1 MTTTNGMMNGAVNGK
16 MLNVRLNSGSIEV
29 ERVPEQM
36 YRQYL
41 GGYGIGAR
49 LLFDRIPAGADPLGP
64 DNVLGLFP
72 GLLTGTPFF
81 GIRYQAVAKSP
92 KNNGWG
98 DANAGGDFG
107 PYLKNAGWDGIMLY
121 EKSSK
126 PVYIYIEDD
135 KVEIKDASD
144 LWGMQAIDAEMK
156 LKERHGK
163 KASVACIGPAGEKL
177 SLMAG
182 ICNERGRLA
191 ARSGLGAVM
200 GSKNVK
206 AIVVNASKNIIG
218 SSPEIMKQVR
228 QSLDEFAKP
237 ITNFFRTYGT
247 TGITNS
253 SAMSGD
259 APVKNWGG
267 VGMVDFPQ
275 GMVMSGDN
283 VNRRMEKKYACWHC
297 PVACGAESHA
307 WDDQENQAKV
317 RIAKRETQIN
327 ELKTQLEAAAEDQK
341 QGIQAQI
348 AKLENDNKADAEI
361 KNDARFPYP
370 KHTHRAEYETM
381 TSFGTMMLNNDI
393 NALHFANHLC
403 NQYGLDTIA
412 AGATLAFAMECY
424 ENGLITKEDTDGIDL
439 RWGNAEAIIAALHK
453 IGTKEGAFGELF
465 GDGVKAAAEKI
476 GPRALE
482 FAMEVG
488 GEELPMH
495 DPKLQ
500 PEYYTTYKLD
510 PTPARHTQYEG
521 AARPQW
527 GFANAPQD
535 RTQATDRGQHHKD
548 RSEYMHI
555 VNSAGMCMFIMMCA
569 PNNRIPEWI
578 NTETGWDTSME
589 ELRQVGERIANL
601 RMAFAVREGDIVTK
615 RRVPGRLWGSPPL
628 EAGPH
633 KDISLDTKTL
643 EQEYLA
649 AAGWDPETA
658 APSKAKLESLGL
670 GDVAAAINAR

>member
-1 MTTTNGMMNGAVNGK
+1 MLNGALNGK
-16 MLNVRLNSGSIEV
+16 MLNVRLNSGTIE
-29 ERVPEQM
+29 PEQIPEDM
-36 YRQYL
+36 YRKYL

-49 LLFDRIPAGADPLGP
+49 LMFDRIPAGADPLGP
-64 DNVLGLFP
+64 ENVLGLFP

-81 GIRYQAVAKSP
+81 GIRYQAVSKSP
-92 KNNGWG
+92 KTGGWG

-121 EKSSK
+121 EKASK
-126 PVYIYIEDD
+126 PVYIHIEDD

-144 LWGMQAIDAEMK
+144 IWGMQAIDVEMK

-228 QSLDEFAKP
+228 SSLDDFAKP

-275 GMVMSGDN
+275 AMNMSGDN
-283 VNRRMEKKYACWHC
+283 FNRRMDKKYACWHC
-297 PVACGAESHA
+297 PVACGGESYA
-307 WDDQENQAKV
+307 WDEQENQAKL
-317 RIAKRETQIN
+317 RIAKRDGDIN
-327 ELKTQLEAAAEDQK
+327 ELRTKLAATAEGERQP
-341 QGIQAQI
+341 IEAQI
-348 AKLENDNKADAEI
+348 KKLENDNAADGAI

-370 KHTHRAEYETM
+370 HHTHRAEYETT
-381 TSFGTMMLNNDI
+381 TSFGTMMLSNDI
-393 NALHFANHLC
+393 NSLQYANHLC
-403 NQYGLDTIA
+403 NQYGVDTIA
-412 AGATLAFAMECY
+412 AGSTIAFAMECF

-439 RWGNAEAIIAALHK
+439 RWGNAEAIMEALHK
-453 IGTKEGAFGELF
+453 IGMKEGALGELF
-465 GDGVKAAAEKI
+465 GDGVKAAAAKI
-476 GPRALE
+476 GPKSLE

-521 AARPQW
+521 ATRPAW
-527 GFANAPQD
+527 ELPPAPGD
-535 RTQATDRGQHHKD
+535 RTQATDRGLHHKGK
-548 RSEYMHI
+548 SEYMHV
-555 VNSAGMCMFIMMCA
+555 VNSAGMCMFIMMGA
-569 PNNRIPEWI
+569 PNDRIPEWI
-578 NTETGWDTSME
+578 NSETGWDTTLGEMKE
-589 ELRQVGERIANL
+589 IGERIANL
-601 RMAFAVREGDIVTK
+601 RMAFNVREGDIVTK
-615 RRVPGRLWGSPPL
+615 RRVPGRLWGADAL
-628 EAGPH
+628 QAGPH
-633 KDISLDTKTL
+633 KDITLDTRTL
-643 EQEYLA
+643 EQDFLA
-649 AAGWDPETA
+649 ACDWDAETA
-658 APSKAKLESLGL
+658 TPSKRKLDSLGL
-670 GDVAAAINAR
+670 ADVAEKIGAK

>member
-1 MTTTNGMMNGAVNGK
+1 MATNGMMNGAINGK
-16 MLNVRLNSGSIEV
+16 MLNVRLNSGTVEV
-29 ERVPEQM
+29 EQVPEQM

-49 LLFDRIPAGADPLGP
+49 LMFDRIPKGADPLGP
-64 DNVLGLFP
+64 ENVLGLFP

-81 GIRYQAVAKSP
+81 GIRYQAVSKAPKSG
-92 KNNGWG
+92 GWG

-107 PYLKNAGWDGIMLY
+107 PFLKNAGWDGIMLY

-135 KVEIKDASD
+135 KVEIRDASD
-144 LWGMQAIDAEMK
+144 LWGMLAIDAEMK

-163 KASVACIGPAGEKL
+163 KASVCTIGPAGEKM

-182 ICNERGRLA
+182 LCNERGRLA

-275 GMVMSGDN
+275 AMTMSGDN

-297 PVACGAESHA
+297 PVACGGESYA
-307 WDDQENQAKV
+307 WDDQENQAKL
-317 RIAKRETQIN
+317 RIAKREGQIN
-327 ELKTQLEAAAEDQK
+327 ELRQQLAQAAEDARG
-341 QGIQAQI
+341 GIEAQI
-348 AKLENDNKADAEI
+348 KQLEQQNQADQAI
-361 KNDARFPYP
+361 KNDPRFPYP
-370 KHTHRAEYETM
+370 HHTHRAEYETM

-393 NALHFANHLC
+393 NALHYANHLC

-412 AGATLAFAMECY
+412 AGATIAFAMECF

-465 GDGVKAAAEKI
+465 GDGVRKAAEKL
-476 GPRALE
+476 GPRSFE
-482 FAMEVG
+482 YAMEVG

-500 PEYYTTYKLD
+500 PEYFTTYKLD

-521 AARPQW
+521 AGRPQW
-527 GFANAPQD
+527 GFAKPPPD
-535 RTQATDRGQHHKD
+535 RKIAEGRGQHHKD
-548 RSEYMHI
+548 ASEYMHI
-555 VNSAGMCMFIMMCA
+555 VNATGMCQFIMMCA

-578 NTETGWDTSME
+578 NTETGWDTSLE
-589 ELRQVGERIANL
+589 ELRKTGERIANL
-601 RMAFAVREGDIVTK
+601 RMAFNVREGDIVTK
-615 RRVPGRLWGSPPL
+615 RRIPGRLWGSPPL

-633 KDISLDTKTL
+633 KDVTLDVTTL

-649 AAGWDPETA
+649 AADWDPETA
-658 APSKAKLESLGL
+658 APSKRKLESLGL
-670 GDVAAAINAR
+670 GDVAEAIAAR

>member
-29 ERVPEQM
+29 EHIPEQM

-121 EKSSK
+121 EKSTK

-135 KVEIKDASD
+135 KAEIRDASD

-163 KASVACIGPAGEKL
+163 KASVACIGPAGEKM

-275 GMVMSGDN
+275 GMTLSGDN

-297 PVACGAESHA
+297 PVACGGESYA
-307 WDDQENQAKV
+307 WDDQENQAKI
-317 RIAKRETQIN
+317 RIAKRETQIK
-327 ELKTQLEAAAEDQK
+327 ELKAQLEAAPEDQK

-348 AKLENDNKADAEI
+348 SKLENDNKADAEI
-361 KNDARFPYP
+361 KNDPRFPYP

-393 NALHFANHLC
+393 NSLHYANHLC

-412 AGATLAFAMECY
+412 AGATIAFAMECY

-476 GPRALE
+476 GPRSLE
-482 FAMEVG
+482 YAMEVG

-535 RTQATDRGQHHKD
+535 RTQATGRGQHHKD

-578 NTETGWDTSME
+578 NQETGWDTSME

-633 KDISLDTKTL
+633 KDLTLDVKTL

-658 APSKAKLESLGL
+658 APSKSKLEALGL

>member
-1 MTTTNGMMNGAVNGK
+1 MATNGMMNGAINGK
-16 MLNVRLNSGSIEV
+16 MLNVRLNAGTLEV
-29 ERVPEQM
+29 EQIPEDM
-36 YRQYL
+36 YRKYL
-41 GGYGIGAR
+41 GGYGIGSR
-49 LLFDRIPAGADPLGP
+49 LMFDRIPKGADPLGP
-64 DNVLGLFP
+64 ENVLGLFP

-81 GIRYQAVAKSP
+81 GIRYQAVSKSP
-92 KNNGWG
+92 KTGGWG

-107 PYLKNAGWDGIMLY
+107 PFLKNAGWDGIMLY
-121 EKSSK
+121 EKSPK

-135 KVEIKDASD
+135 KTEIRDASD
-144 LWGMQAIDAEMK
+144 LWGMLAIDAEMK

-247 TGITNS
+247 TGITNG

-275 GMVMSGDN
+275 GMGMSGDN

-297 PVACGAESHA
+297 PVACGGESHA
-307 WDDQENQAKV
+307 WDDQENQAKI
-317 RIAKRETQIN
+317 RIAKRETQIG
-327 ELKTQLEAAAEDQK
+327 ELRAKLAETPEDQR
-341 QGIQAQI
+341 QPIEAQI
-348 AKLENDNKADAEI
+348 KKAESDNAADAAVT
-361 KNDARFPYP
+361 NDAKYPYP

-381 TSFGTMMLNNDI
+381 TSFGTMMLNSDI
-393 NALHFANHLC
+393 NALHYANHLC
-403 NQYGLDTIA
+403 NQYGVDTIS
-412 AGATLAFAMECY
+412 AGATLAFAMECF

-439 RWGNAEAIIAALHK
+439 KWGNTDAIIEGLHK
-453 IGTKEGAFGELF
+453 IGAKEGALGELF
-465 GDGVKAAAEKI
+465 GDGVKPAAAKI
-476 GPRALE
+476 GPKSLE

-500 PEYYTTYKLD
+500 PEYFTTYKLD

-521 AARPQW
+521 ATRPGW
-527 GFANAPQD
+527 GLAAAPQD
-535 RTQATDRGQHHKD
+535 RLQATGRGEHHKG
-548 RSEYMHI
+548 RAEYMHV

-569 PNNRIPEWI
+569 PNDRIPQWI
-578 NTETGWDTSME
+578 NTETGWDTTTDEM
-589 ELRQVGERIANL
+589 LQVGERINNL
-601 RMAFAVREGDIVTK
+601 RMAFNVREGDIVTK
-615 RRVPGRLWGSPPL
+615 RRVPGRLWGAQAL

-633 KDISLDTKTL
+633 KDVSLDVNTL

-649 AAGWDPETA
+649 AADWNSDTA
-658 APSKAKLESLGL
+658 APSKRKLEALGL
-670 GDVAAAINAR
+670 GDVAQAIGAK

>member
-1 MTTTNGMMNGAVNGK
+1 MLNGALNGK
-16 MLNVRLNSGSIEV
+16 MLNVRLNAGVIE
-29 ERVPEQM
+29 PEQIPEDM
-36 YRQYL
+36 YRKYL
-41 GGYGIGAR
+41 GGYGIGSR
-49 LLFDRIPAGADPLGP
+49 LMFDRIPKGADPLGP

-92 KNNGWG
+92 KTGGWG

-126 PVYIYIEDD
+126 PVYVYIEDD

-144 LWGMQAIDAEMK
+144 LWGMDAIDVEMK

-163 KASVACIGPAGEKL
+163 KASVACIGPAGEKQ

-275 GMVMSGDN
+275 GMVLSGDN

-297 PVACGAESHA
+297 PVACGGESHA

-317 RIAKRETQIN
+317 RIAKRDTQAA
-327 ELKTQLEAAAEDQK
+327 ELRAQLAAAPDDQK
-341 QGIQAQI
+341 QALEAQLKKI
-348 AKLENDNKADAEI
+348 ENDNKADAEI
-361 KNDARFPYP
+361 TNDARFPYP

-393 NALHFANHLC
+393 NALHYANHLC
-403 NQYGLDTIA
+403 NQYGVDTIA
-412 AGATLAFAMECY
+412 AGATVAFAMECY

-439 RWGNAEAIIAALHK
+439 RWGNSEAIIEALHK
-453 IGTKEGAFGELF
+453 IGKKEGSLGEIF
-465 GDGVKAAAEKI
+465 GDGVKAASEKI
-476 GPRALE
+476 GPKSIE

-521 AARPQW
+521 ASRPAW
-527 GFANAPQD
+527 NLAPGVQD
-535 RTQATDRGQHHKD
+535 RTVAAGRGEHHQG
-548 RSEYMHI
+548 RANYMHI
-555 VNSAGMCMFIMMCA
+555 VNSAGMCMFIMMGA
-569 PNNRIPEWI
+569 PNDRIPEWI
-578 NTETGWDTSME
+578 NSETGWDTTRE
-589 ELRQVGERIANL
+589 ELIKTGERIGNL
-601 RMAFAVREGDIVTK
+601 RMAFNVREGDIVTK
-615 RRVPGRLWGSPPL
+615 RRVPGRLWGAQAL

-633 KDISLDTKTL
+633 KDLSLDTKTL
-643 EQEYLA
+643 EQEFLA
-649 AAGWDPETA
+649 AAGWDADTA
-658 APSKAKLESLGL
+658 APSRKKLEELGIA
-670 GDVAAAINAR
+670 DVADAIGAK

>member
-1 MTTTNGMMNGAVNGK
+1 MLNGAVNGK
-16 MLNVRLNSGSIEV
+16 MLNVRLNAGVIET
-29 ERVPEQM
+29 EQIPEAM

-49 LLFDRIPAGADPLGP
+49 LMFDRIPAGADPLGP
-64 DNVLGLFP
+64 ENVLGLFP

-92 KNNGWG
+92 KTGGWG

-135 KVEIKDASD
+135 KVEIRDAAD
-144 LWGMQAIDAEMK
+144 IWGMLAIDVEAK
-156 LKERHGK
+156 LKQRHGK

-182 ICNERGRLA
+182 LCNERGRLA

-218 SSPEIMKQVR
+218 SSPDIMKQVR
-228 QSLDEFAKP
+228 VSLDEFAKP

-247 TGITNS
+247 TGITNG

-275 GMVMSGDN
+275 AMVMSGDN
-283 VNRRMEKKYACWHC
+283 FNRRMEKKYACWHC
-297 PVACGAESHA
+297 PVACGGESHA
-307 WDDQENQAKV
+307 WDAQEAQAKV
-317 RIAKRETQIN
+317 RIAKRES
-327 ELKTQLEAAAEDQK
+327 EAAALKAEFAGAADDRK
-341 QGIQAQI
+341 QQI
-348 AKLENDNKADAEI
+348 EALLKKIENDNATDTAI

-370 KHTHRAEYETM
+370 KHTHRAEYETT

-393 NALHFANHLC
+393 NSLQYANHLC

-412 AGATLAFAMECY
+412 AGSTLAFAVECF
-424 ENGLITKEDTDGIDL
+424 ENGIITKEDTDGIDL
-439 RWGNAEAIIAALHK
+439 RWGNAEAIMAALHK
-453 IGTKEGAFGELF
+453 LGTKDGAFGELF
-465 GDGVKAAAEKI
+465 GDGVRAASKKL
-476 GPRALE
+476 GPKSVE

-488 GEELPMH
+488 GAELPMH
-495 DPKLQ
+495 DAKLQ
-500 PEYYTTYKLD
+500 PEYFTTYKLD
-510 PTPARHTQYEG
+510 ATPARHTQYEA
-521 AARPQW
+521 AARPAW
-527 GFANAPQD
+527 GLERAPQD
-535 RTQATDRGQHHKD
+535 RKQATDRGKHHKD
-548 RSEYMHI
+548 TSEYMHVI
-555 VNSAGMCMFIMMCA
+555 NASGMCMFIMMGA

-578 NTETGWDTSME
+578 NTETGWDTTTD
-589 ELRQVGERIANL
+589 ELRQVGERIANM
-601 RMAFAVREGDIVTK
+601 RMAFNVREGDIATK

-633 KDISLDTKTL
+633 KDVQLDVKTL
-643 EQEYLA
+643 EQDYLA
-649 AAGWDPETA
+649 ACDWDADTA
-658 APSKAKLESLGL
+658 TPSKRKLESLGL
-670 GDVAAAINAR
+670 ADVAQKIGAK

>member
-1 MTTTNGMMNGAVNGK
+1 MLNGAINGK
-16 MLNVRLNSGSIEV
+16 MLNVRLNSGTVEV
-29 ERVPEQM
+29 EQIPEET
-36 YRQYL
+36 YRKYL
-41 GGYGIGAR
+41 GGYGIGSR
-49 LLFDRIPAGADPLGP
+49 LMFDRIPKGADPLGP

-92 KNNGWG
+92 KTGGWG

-126 PVYIYIEDD
+126 PVYVYIEDD

-144 LWGMQAIDAEMK
+144 LWGMDAIDVEMK

-163 KASVACIGPAGEKL
+163 KASVACIGPAGEKQ

-247 TGITNS
+247 TGITNG

-275 GMVMSGDN
+275 GMVLSGDN

-297 PVACGAESHA
+297 PVACGGESHA

-317 RIAKRETQIN
+317 RIAKRDTQAA
-327 ELKTQLEAAAEDQK
+327 ELRAQLAAAPDDQK
-341 QGIQAQI
+341 QALEAQLKKI
-348 AKLENDNKADAEI
+348 ENDNKADAEI
-361 KNDARFPYP
+361 TNDARFPYP

-393 NALHFANHLC
+393 NALHYANHLC
-403 NQYGLDTIA
+403 NQYGVDTIA
-412 AGATLAFAMECY
+412 AGATVAFAMECY

-439 RWGNAEAIIAALHK
+439 RWGNSEAIIEALHK
-453 IGTKEGAFGELF
+453 IGKKEGSLGEIF
-465 GDGVKAAAEKI
+465 GDGVKAASEKI
-476 GPRALE
+476 GPKSIE

-521 AARPQW
+521 ASRPAW
-527 GFANAPQD
+527 NLAPGVQD
-535 RTQATDRGQHHKD
+535 RTVAAGRGEHHQG
-548 RSEYMHI
+548 RANYMHI
-555 VNSAGMCMFIMMCA
+555 VNSAGMCMFIMMGA
-569 PNNRIPEWI
+569 PNDRIPEWI
-578 NTETGWDTSME
+578 NSETGWDTTRE
-589 ELRQVGERIANL
+589 ELIKTGERIGNL
-601 RMAFAVREGDIVTK
+601 RMAFNVREGDIVTK
-615 RRVPGRLWGSPPL
+615 RRVPGRLWGAQAL

-633 KDISLDTKTL
+633 KDLSLDTKTL
-643 EQEYLA
+643 EQEFLA
-649 AAGWDPETA
+649 AAGWDADTA
-658 APSKAKLESLGL
+658 APSRKKLEELGIA
-670 GDVAAAINAR
+670 DVADAIGAK